1 MSKTHRN
8 YGNHYVYRKPKTFN
22 ERKQL
27 ETLMYDD
34 EDMSTMIDL
43 LVDFKNCREDV
54 VKYALSHA
62 SL

>member
-27 ETLMYDD
+27 EALMYDD
-34 EDMSTMIDL
+34 IVKSGYYEDYNWKHYWD
-43 LVDFKNCREDV
+43 C
-54 VKYALSHA
+54 
-62 SL
+62 